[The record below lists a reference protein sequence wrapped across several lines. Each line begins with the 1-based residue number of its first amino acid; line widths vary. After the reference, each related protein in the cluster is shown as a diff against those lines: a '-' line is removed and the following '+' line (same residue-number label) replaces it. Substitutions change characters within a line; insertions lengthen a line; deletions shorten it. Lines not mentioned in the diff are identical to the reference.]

1 MASIFKKENS
11 LSLLLIISK
20 TKVEMNFKNGTMRL
34 IISLLFVA
42 ILSGCISKKNTIDTK
57 SWETINLDAYSAGAN
72 EKSLIQSI
80 LTSNASKQ
88 TMVELDQVKYKI
100 TQFNS
105 ITDTIKG
112 KYDLKI
118 EKKENYQIIK
128 IVRL

>member
-1 MASIFKKENS
+1 
-11 LSLLLIISK
+11 
-20 TKVEMNFKNGTMRL
+20 MRL

-42 ILSGCISKKNTIDTK
+42 ILSGCTSKKNTIDTK
-57 SWETINLDAYSAGAN
+57 SWETINLDAYSAGTN
-72 EKSLIQSI
+72 EKSRIQSI